1 MRNVNIV
8 SLYLNI
14 GGTNIMK
21 ILRAIGAFF
30 VKIGRWIANTAWI
43 QPLLIVGGI
52 FAVIFS
58 IPYIKTAIENA
69 QIDNTDYD
77 YEYYKSKA
85 LGLEE
90 NGRAQKLFDYLDE
103 EDFTNINNEFGK
115 KFFVT
120 FAKEDCAYCKEC
132 VAGFKNLE
140 GNFGSLVGEGEFK
153 MYTIIVDETDDD
165 GNYLAK
171 NIINDHEFI
180 SRLAAYFSEVAVTGN
195 EEYAIYK
202 NVSSQADTL
211 KSKLNKLPES
221 TDTAGEGFDTPFTFL
236 YDYDQRDNVPSEAG
250 VTAFFFNYVDLMTD
264 YSQTNEVTKGFFLR
278 DCWKYEK
285 VFDKNYLNNK

>member
-1 MRNVNIV
+1 
-8 SLYLNI
+8 
-14 GGTNIMK
+14 MK
-21 ILRAIGAFF
+21 VLRAIGAFF
-30 VKIGRWIANTAWI
+30 AKIGRWIANTAWI

-77 YEYYKSKA
+77 YAYYKGKA
-85 LGLEE
+85 LGLEKD
-90 NGRAQKLFDYLDE
+90 GRAQKLFDYFDE
-103 EDFTNINNEFGK
+103 EDYENINKDYGK

-132 VAGFKNLE
+132 VSGFKNLE
-140 GNFGSLVGEGEFK
+140 SNFGSLVGEGEFK
-153 MYTIIVDETDDD
+153 MYTIIVDEKDDD

-180 SRLAAYFSEVAVTGN
+180 SRLAAFFSEVAIG
-195 EEYAIYK
+195 EDGYAVYK
-202 NVSSQADTL
+202 NVSSQASSLQT
-211 KSKLNKLPES
+211 KLNKLPES

-236 YDYDQRDNVPSEAG
+236 YDYDKISTVPNEAG
-250 VTAFFFNYVDLMTD
+250 VTAYFFNYIDLMTE

-285 VFDKNYLNNK
+285 VFDKDYLNNK